1 MVAMKTFVWN
11 CQGIGGGLTVSS
23 LKEQVRLHTPD
34 IVVLLETKTRRH
46 RYEYLKRQLG
56 MEFLF
61 AVEPRGLSKGLC
73 MFWRDFQQVELI
85 KYADFYIEALL
96 YDPDLQLKW
105 RFFAIYASIDDHTHN
120 GQWRILSDR
129 IRRCPEPC
137 LCLGDFNDILE
148 ATEKKGGNPR
158 SERSLADFQAFV
170 IDVGFLDLGFTG
182 YPYTWR
188 NRRENGLIQERL
200 DRGLA
205 SEPWLRNYPEA
216 RVMHVALAGSDHAAL
231 LLSTKPSTTR
241 WHRRFVYDSRWGRHT
256 RCKDVVSERW
266 QKYFPGSRVD
276 QLIGKLGWVRTS
288 LVQWWRQEGRNS
300 SDHISLIRRQL
311 QSAYTDQ
318 DFDGSRVRAL
328 EQDLKMLF
336 ARRSSTGSKN
346 HAYSG

>member
-11 CQGIGGGLTVSS
+11 CQGIGGGLIVSS

-61 AVEPRGLSKGLC
+61 AVEPRGLSGGLC

-85 KYADFYIEALL
+85 KYADFCIEALL

-105 RFFAIYASIDDHTHN
+105 
-120 GQWRILSDR
+120 

-170 IDVGFLDLGFTG
+170 TDVGFLDLDFTG
-182 YPYTWR
+182 YPHTWR

-231 LLSTKPSTTR
+231 LLTTKPSTTR

-266 QKYFPGSRVD
+266 QKYFPGSRGD
-276 QLIGKLGWVRTS
+276 QLIGKLGWVRTG
-288 LVQWWRQEGRNS
+288 LVQW
-300 SDHISLIRRQL
+300 
-311 QSAYTDQ
+311 T
-318 DFDGSRVRAL
+318 SR
-328 EQDLKMLF
+328 MLF

-346 HAYSG
+346 HAYNG